1 MKRTK
6 LLLAFCLFMCLVH
19 HSKAQTFPP
28 GFSVSPIASGWNQPV
43 GAVATSNG
51 QRLFVWEKDG
61 RVYVC
66 NWSSATQQYVKQST
80 PVLDIS
86 QEVGG
91 WRDFGLLGFAL
102 DPGFNSN
109 GLIYLL
115 YVVDRH
121 YLMNFGTPSYSATTN
136 DYYKPTIGR
145 VTRYKTNNVAG
156 TITADPATRFILL
169 GETRQTGLPIL
180 HESHGVGSLAF
191 AADGTLLVTHGD
203 GACYN
208 HTDVGSDAID
218 TYYQQALTDGI
229 IRPEENVGALRS
241 QMINSHNGKL
251 LRIDPQT
258 GNGLSNNPFY
268 DPANP
273 RAPRSRVWAMG
284 LRNPFRMSIKP
295 NSGSTNP
302 ETGDLGEIFIGDV
315 GWGTWEE
322 LNVVDRPGLNLGWP
336 LFEGH
341 TVLSSYT
348 SPNVE
353 NKDELNPLFGINGC
367 TRQYFYFK
375 ELLKQATADNITTVY
390 NPCNSSVAIGTHNR
404 YFHRRPAI
412 DWRHGSDNARIGI
425 FSGNNASTALLG
437 SPASGV
443 AGTPFRGNCSV
454 GGAWYS
460 GTAFPPAYRNAFFFG
475 EYDYGNSG
483 PEWIRMAKMKTAD
496 GLESVDLFGNNLS
509 YPVFIGENPLNG
521 GELICIEYING
532 GVNAV
537 IRRIAYGGSQ
547 PPVAKVNADKIFG
560 PSDLSVTFN
569 SNGSSDPEG
578 GVLTY
583 LWDFGDNTTSTA
595 ANPPVHIFTAP
606 ANTPK
611 KFVVKLTVRDNMNLP
626 STDSIIISVNNTPP
640 VVNIISPVKNSR
652 YRVDQPVPDTA
663 YTLKADVTDE
673 EHPDG
678 ELKYEWQTFLRHNE
692 HEHAESI
699 DTNRITT
706 SMISRIGCNGD
717 TYYFM
722 IKLKVTDAAGLS
734 AEDSSKIYPRCP
746 GDIILP
752 VTFSS
757 FSVNNIEDVNLVKWI
772 TESQENNKYFELERS
787 TDGRNFETI
796 NKQNGTN
803 GAGTQQYSFA
813 DETFTPGIN
822 YYRLKMI
829 EIDGVYSYSRIIKVM
844 NGSRSSGDLHIT
856 PNPVVKEFTLSAY
869 FPERGPVM
877 IRIIDVSGK
886 VVKQIS
892 DSVDKGYI
900 TMQVY
905 QLDKLKQGTYFV
917 EIKQKDYTRR
927 TKIVKID

>member
-6 LLLAFCLFMCLVH
+6 LLLAFCLFMCLTH
-19 HSKAQTFPP
+19 YSKAQTFPS
-28 GFSVSPIASGWNQPV
+28 GFSVSSIASGWNQPV
-43 GAVATSNG
+43 GAVATSSG

-66 NWSSATQQYVKQST
+66 NWSSATQQYIKQST

-102 DPGFNSN
+102 DPNFNSN

-121 YLMNFGTPSYSATTN
+121 YLMNFGTASYSATTN
-136 DYYKPTIGR
+136 DYFKPTIGR
-145 VTRYKTNNVAG
+145 VTRYKTNDVNG
-156 TITADPATRFILL
+156 TVTADPATRFILL

-191 AADGTLLVTHGD
+191 AADGTLLVTQGD

-208 HTDVGSDAID
+208 HTDVGSDAD

-241 QMINSHNGKL
+241 QMINSHSGKL

-284 LRNPFRMSIKP
+284 LRNPFRMSIRP
-295 NSGSTNP
+295 GSGSTNP
-302 ETGDLGEIFIGDV
+302 ATGDIGDVFIGDV

-348 SPNVE
+348 SPNIE
-353 NKDELNPLFGINGC
+353 NKDEPNPLFGGGC
-367 TRQYFYFK
+367 TRQFFYFK

-390 NPCNSSVAIGTHNR
+390 NPCNTSEAIGTGNR

-412 DWRHGSDNARIGI
+412 DWQHGNTNNARIGI
-425 FSGNNASTALLG
+425 FSGNNAATAQIG
-437 SPASGV
+437 TAQSGV
-443 AGTPFRGNCSV
+443 TGAPFRGNCSV
-454 GGAWYS
+454 GGTWYT

-475 EYDYGNSG
+475 EYQQGGGNG
-483 PEWIRMAKMKTAD
+483 LEWMRMAKMKTAD
-496 GLESVDLFGNNLS
+496 ALESVSLFGDNLNAL
-509 YPVFIGENPLNG
+509 VFIGETALNG
-521 GELICIEYING
+521 GELVCIEYGNG
-532 GVNAV
+532 TSPVK
-537 IRRIAYGGSQ
+537 RIAYGGSQ

-578 GVLTY
+578 EVLTY
-583 LWDFGDNTTSTA
+583 LWDFGDNTTSTD
-595 ANPPVHIFTAP
+595 ANPPAHVFTAP
-606 ANTPK
+606 LNTPK
-611 KFVVKLTVRDNMNLP
+611 KYVVKLTVRDNLNLP

-663 YTLKADVTDE
+663 YSLKAKVTDIE
-673 EHPDG
+673 FEDG
-678 ELKYEWQTFLRHNE
+678 QLKYEWQTFLRHNE
-692 HEHAESI
+692 HEHAESV
-699 DTNRITT
+699 DTNRIT
-706 SMISRIGCNGD
+706 SSIISRIGCNGD

-746 GDIILP
+746 GDIMLP
-752 VTFSS
+752 VTLSS
-757 FSVNNIEDVNLVKWI
+757 FNVNNINDVNLVKWV
-772 TESQENNKYFELERS
+772 TEAQENNKYFELERS
-787 TDGRNFETI
+787 TDGRNFEAI
-796 NKQNGTN
+796 NRQNGTN
-803 GAGTQQYSFA
+803 GTGTQQYSFA

-829 EIDGVYSYSRIIKVM
+829 EIDGVYTYSKIVKVM
-844 NGSRSSGDLHIT
+844 NGSRSKADLHIT

-892 DSVDKGYI
+892 DNVDKGYI
-900 TMQVY
+900 TMQVD
-905 QLDKLKQGTYFV
+905 QLEKLKQGTYFV
-917 EIKQKDYTRR
+917 EIKQKDYTRK
-927 TKIVKID
+927 TKIVKVD